1 MEWNQLQR
9 FLIVAKE
16 ENFSRAA
23 QILHTSQPSLSQII
37 KRLEEELGYDLFV
50 REGKRI
56 RLNESGRIFM
66 QTVVQMEEL
75 MQNTRIRLEELN
87 SIQHPE
93 VSVHFGTAST
103 LLPQLLLYLKE
114 RNPQIQYQIHQ
125 WKNEYGEYESNIS
138 ILAGP
143 VERGVNLGNLKLG
156 DYMIYDKDKSK
167 TEENQILLVEDIVLA
182 LPKDHPLVD
191 KEEIGLNDLLQE
203 EFICL
208 NEQWELGRETQKEL
222 SRLLFTPKMTMYME
236 NPNMMRELLK
246 VHLGIAFVP
255 AISWKSFM
263 GDEIVLRPVE
273 EFKMS
278 RYIYLHTKNYKYLTK
293 EEKECVKGIKEFFA
307 KHVMDKTG

>member
-9 FLIVAKE
+9 FLVVARE

-93 VSVHFGTAST
+93 VSVRFGTAST
-103 LLPQLLLYLKE
+103 LLPQLLLYLKR

-125 WKNEYGEYESNIS
+125 WKNELDEYEGNIS

-143 VERGVNLGNLKLG
+143 VERGINLSSLKLEG
-156 DYMIYDKDKSK
+156 GIISSPKTQQ

-182 LPKDHPLVD
+182 LPGDHPLAC
-191 KEEIGLNDLLQE
+191 KEKIMLNDLLQE

-208 NEQWELGRETQKEL
+208 NEQWELGREIKKEL

-246 VHLGIAFVP
+246 ARLGIAFVP
-255 AISWKSFM
+255 AISWKSF
-263 GDEIVLRPVE
+263 GGKEIVLRSVE
-273 EFKMS
+273 GFKMS
-278 RYIYLHTKNYKYLTK
+278 RYIYLHTRNQKYLTK
-293 EEKECVKGIKEFFA
+293 EEKECIQGIKEFFR
-307 KHVMDKTG
+307 KHLLENA